1 MNLGEIMSPNPVLL
15 RPEQSIRETVTLFLE
30 RNIDGAPVVDENNQI
45 IGLFTKTHVYRAIE
59 QEMDMLQPIEKLM
72 KRDIIIGHPE
82 EEIEDVL
89 YPGLGRLP
97 IADETG
103 IMGMITRTDLAR
115 VFLESYRNISSELD
129 AIINSTHNMIVS
141 VDKQSRIRVFNRAAE
156 KLLKQKAENVKGK
169 LIDDVYPTSRLT
181 NIIKSGQVETLQKI
195 MLNNHYFISNRSPII
210 KDGEIIGAVGVLQ
223 DISELEELSRE
234 LKYVKELNEELD
246 AIIESSYDG
255 LYITD
260 GNGMTLR
267 LNKAFEMITGINGRE
282 FLGRHVDDIAR
293 EGIVSE
299 SVSSLALARKE
310 TVTIIQET
318 RSGKTTLATGSPVF
332 DKIGNIFRVV
342 CNVRDI
348 TELNMLKQKLEQV
361 QGLSQHYESQ
371 LKTLRIYSG
380 TDKIISK
387 STEMRKL
394 LETVVRLAEV
404 DSTILINGESGTG
417 KELIAETIHNHSARA
432 KKPFIKV
439 NCGAIPENLM
449 ESELFGYEYGAFTG
463 AKKEGKAGYF
473 ELAHEGTLFLDEIGD
488 LPFNLQVK
496 LLRVLQ
502 SKEINRVGGRQALK
516 VDTRILAAT
525 NRNLLEMVQ
534 KKQFREDLYYRLHVI
549 PVIIPPLRDR
559 KEDIPSLIV
568 HFIALFNRKYK
579 LNKRISPDVVDILM
593 AYDWP
598 GNVRE
603 LENLI
608 ERLVVI
614 SSSDIISRDELPVH
628 LSSAAVDNP
637 QVSVSAI
644 IPLKEAVESVERQLL
659 ERAFAQYRT
668 TRQMAQK
675 LEVNASTVVRK
686 AAKYGIS
693 PPLSFKKVN
702 NN

>member
-15 RPEQSIRETVTLFLE
+15 RPGQSIRETVALFMK

-59 QEMDMLQPIEKLM
+59 QEMDMLQPIKSLM
-72 KRDIIIGHPE
+72 KRDIIIGHPD

-103 IMGMITRTDLAR
+103 IVGMITRTDLAR

-267 LNKAFEMITGINGRE
+267 LNQAFEMITGVNGRE
-282 FLGRHVDDIAR
+282 FLGRYVDDIAQ

-332 DKIGNIFRVV
+332 DKNGNIFRVV

-348 TELNMLKQKLEQV
+348 TELNMLKQKLEKV

-387 STEMRKL
+387 SSEMRKL

-449 ESELFGYEYGAFTG
+449 ESELFGYDYGAFTG

-534 KKQFREDLYYRLHVI
+534 KKQFREDLFYRLHVI

-568 HFIALFNRKYK
+568 HFIALFNRKYR
-579 LNKRISPDVVDILM
+579 LNKRICPDVVDILM

-614 SSSDIISRDELPVH
+614 SSSDIISRDELPIH
-628 LSSAAVDNP
+628 LGSAVLDSP

-644 IPLKEAVESVERQLL
+644 VPLKEAVESVEKQLL

-668 TRQMAQK
+668 TRQIAKK

-693 PPLSFKKVN
+693 SSSNSNKRT
-702 NN
+702 

>member
-45 IGLFTKTHVYRAIE
+45 IGLFTKTHLYRAIKE
-59 QEMDMLQPIEKLM
+59 SMDMLQPIENIM
-72 KRDIIIGHPE
+72 KRDIIIGHPD

-103 IMGMITRTDLAR
+103 IVGMITRTDLAR

-260 GNGMTLR
+260 GNGKTLC

-282 FLGRHVDDIAR
+282 FLGRNVHDIAR

-332 DKIGNIFRVV
+332 DKNGNIFRVV

-387 STEMRKL
+387 SSEMRKL

-417 KELIAETIHNHSARA
+417 KELIAETIHNYSTRA
-432 KKPFIKV
+432 QKPFVKV
-439 NCGAIPENLM
+439 NCGAIPENLL
-449 ESELFGYEYGAFTG
+449 ESELFGYDYGAFTG

-496 LLRVLQ
+496 MLRVLQ
-502 SKEINRVGGRQALK
+502 SKEINRVGGRQAQK
-516 VDTRILAAT
+516 VDVRILAAT

-534 KKQFREDLYYRLHVI
+534 KKEFREDLYYRLNVI
-549 PVIIPPLRDR
+549 PILIPPIRER
-559 KEDIPSLIV
+559 KEDIPVLIM

-628 LSSAAVDNP
+628 LVSAVLDSP
-637 QVSVSAI
+637 RVSVSAI
-644 IPLKEAVESVERQLL
+644 VPLKEAIESVEKQLL

-668 TRQMAQK
+668 TRQIAKK

-693 PPLSFKKVN
+693 SSSNKKT
-702 NN
+702 

>member
-15 RPEQSIRETVTLFLE
+15 RPGQSIRETVALFLE

-59 QEMDMLQPIEKLM
+59 QEMDMLQPIKSIM

-103 IMGMITRTDLAR
+103 IVGMITRTDLAR

-267 LNKAFEMITGINGRE
+267 LNQAFEMITGVNGRE
-282 FLGRHVDDIAR
+282 FLGRYVDDIAQ

-332 DKIGNIFRVV
+332 DKNGNIFRVV

-348 TELNMLKQKLEQV
+348 TELNMLKQKLEKV
-361 QGLSQHYESQ
+361 QGLSQHYENQ

-387 STEMRKL
+387 SSEMRKL

-628 LSSAAVDNP
+628 LGSAAVDNP

-693 PPLSFKKVN
+693 PPSR
-702 NN
+702 

>member
-693 PPLSFKKVN
+693 PPSR
-702 NN
+702 

>member
-15 RPEQSIRETVTLFLE
+15 RPGQSIRETVALFMK

-59 QEMDMLQPIEKLM
+59 QEMDMLQPIKSLM
-72 KRDIIIGHPE
+72 KRDIIIGHPD

-103 IMGMITRTDLAR
+103 IVGMITRTDLAR

-267 LNKAFEMITGINGRE
+267 LNQAFEMITGVNGRE
-282 FLGRHVDDIAR
+282 FLGRYVDDIAQ

-332 DKIGNIFRVV
+332 DKNGNIFRVV

-348 TELNMLKQKLEQV
+348 TELNMLKQKLEKV

-387 STEMRKL
+387 SSEMRKL

-449 ESELFGYEYGAFTG
+449 ESELFGYDYGAFT
-463 AKKEGKAGYF
+463 EGW
-473 ELAHEGTLFLDEIGD
+473 LF
-488 LPFNLQVK
+488 
-496 LLRVLQ
+496 
-502 SKEINRVGGRQALK
+502 
-516 VDTRILAAT
+516 
-525 NRNLLEMVQ
+525 
-534 KKQFREDLYYRLHVI
+534 
-549 PVIIPPLRDR
+549 
-559 KEDIPSLIV
+559 
-568 HFIALFNRKYK
+568 
-579 LNKRISPDVVDILM
+579 
-593 AYDWP
+593 
-598 GNVRE
+598 
-603 LENLI
+603 
-608 ERLVVI
+608 
-614 SSSDIISRDELPVH
+614 
-628 LSSAAVDNP
+628 
-637 QVSVSAI
+637 
-644 IPLKEAVESVERQLL
+644 
-659 ERAFAQYRT
+659 
-668 TRQMAQK
+668 
-675 LEVNASTVVRK
+675 
-686 AAKYGIS
+686 
-693 PPLSFKKVN
+693 
-702 NN
+702 

>member
-15 RPEQSIRETVTLFLE
+15 RPGQSIRETVALFMK

-59 QEMDMLQPIEKLM
+59 QEMDMLQPIKSLM

-103 IMGMITRTDLAR
+103 IVGMITRTDLAR

-387 STEMRKL
+387 SSEMRKL

-417 KELIAETIHNHSARA
+417 KELIAETIHNYSTRA
-432 KKPFIKV
+432 QKPFVKV
-439 NCGAIPENLM
+439 NCGAIPENLL
-449 ESELFGYEYGAFTG
+449 ESELFGYDYGAFTG

-496 LLRVLQ
+496 MLRVLQ
-502 SKEINRVGGRQALK
+502 SKEINRVGGRQAQK
-516 VDTRILAAT
+516 VDVRILAAT

-534 KKQFREDLYYRLHVI
+534 KKEFREDLYYRLNVI
-549 PVIIPPLRDR
+549 PILIPPIRER
-559 KEDIPSLIV
+559 KEDIPVLIM

-628 LSSAAVDNP
+628 LVSAVLDSP
-637 QVSVSAI
+637 RVSVSAI
-644 IPLKEAVESVERQLL
+644 VPLKEAVESVEKQLL
-659 ERAFAQYRT
+659 EKAFAQYRT
-668 TRQMAQK
+668 TRQIAKK

-693 PPLSFKKVN
+693 SSSNKKT
-702 NN
+702 

>member
-15 RPEQSIRETVTLFLE
+15 RPGQSIRETVALFMK

-59 QEMDMLQPIEKLM
+59 QEMDMLQPIKSLM

-103 IMGMITRTDLAR
+103 IVGMITRTDLAR

-693 PPLSFKKVN
+693 PPSR
-702 NN
+702 

>member
-15 RPEQSIRETVTLFLE
+15 RPGQSIRETVALFMK

-59 QEMDMLQPIEKLM
+59 QEMDMLQPIKSLM

-103 IMGMITRTDLAR
+103 IVGMITRTDLAR

-260 GNGMTLR
+260 GNGKTLC

-282 FLGRHVDDIAR
+282 FLGRNVHDIAR

-332 DKIGNIFRVV
+332 DKNGNIFRVV

-387 STEMRKL
+387 SSEMRKL

-417 KELIAETIHNHSARA
+417 KELIAETIHNYSTRA
-432 KKPFIKV
+432 QKPFVKV
-439 NCGAIPENLM
+439 NCGAIPENLL
-449 ESELFGYEYGAFTG
+449 ESELFGYDYGAFTG

-496 LLRVLQ
+496 MLRVLQ
-502 SKEINRVGGRQALK
+502 SKEINRVGGRQAQK
-516 VDTRILAAT
+516 VDVRILAAT

-534 KKQFREDLYYRLHVI
+534 KKEFREDLYYRLNVI
-549 PVIIPPLRDR
+549 PILIPPIRER
-559 KEDIPSLIV
+559 KEDIPVLIM

-628 LSSAAVDNP
+628 LVSAVLDSP
-637 QVSVSAI
+637 RVSVSAI
-644 IPLKEAVESVERQLL
+644 VPLKEAVESVEKQLL
-659 ERAFAQYRT
+659 EKAFAQYRT
-668 TRQMAQK
+668 TRQIAKK

-693 PPLSFKKVN
+693 SSSNKKT
-702 NN
+702 

>member
-45 IGLFTKTHVYRAIE
+45 IGLFTKTHVYRAIKE
-59 QEMDMLQPIEKLM
+59 SMDMLQPIENIM
-72 KRDIIIGHPE
+72 KRDIIIGHPD

-103 IMGMITRTDLAR
+103 IVGMITRTDLAR

-267 LNKAFEMITGINGRE
+267 LNQAFEMITGVNGRE
-282 FLGRHVDDIAR
+282 FLGRYVDDIAQ

-332 DKIGNIFRVV
+332 DKNGNIFRVV

-348 TELNMLKQKLEQV
+348 TELNMLKQKLEKV

-387 STEMRKL
+387 SSEMRKL

-449 ESELFGYEYGAFTG
+449 ESELFGYDYGAFTG

-534 KKQFREDLYYRLHVI
+534 KKQFREDLFYRLHVI

-568 HFIALFNRKYK
+568 HFIALFNRKYR
-579 LNKRISPDVVDILM
+579 LNKRICPDVVDILM

-614 SSSDIISRDELPVH
+614 SSSDIISRDELPIH
-628 LSSAAVDNP
+628 LGSAVLDSP

-644 IPLKEAVESVERQLL
+644 VPLKEAVESVEKQLL

-668 TRQMAQK
+668 TRQIAKK

-693 PPLSFKKVN
+693 SSSNSNKRT
-702 NN
+702 

>member
-45 IGLFTKTHVYRAIE
+45 IGLFTKTHVYRAIKE
-59 QEMDMLQPIEKLM
+59 SMDMLQPIENIM
-72 KRDIIIGHPE
+72 KRDIIIGHPD

-103 IMGMITRTDLAR
+103 IVGMITRTDLAR

-267 LNKAFEMITGINGRE
+267 LNQAFEMITGVNGRE
-282 FLGRHVDDIAR
+282 FLGRYVDDIAQ

-332 DKIGNIFRVV
+332 DKNGNIFRVV

-348 TELNMLKQKLEQV
+348 TELNMLKQKLEKV

-387 STEMRKL
+387 SSEMRKL

-417 KELIAETIHNHSARA
+417 KELIAETIHNYSTRA
-432 KKPFIKV
+432 QKPFVKV
-439 NCGAIPENLM
+439 NCGAIPENLL
-449 ESELFGYEYGAFTG
+449 ESELFGYDYGAFTG

-496 LLRVLQ
+496 MLRVLQ
-502 SKEINRVGGRQALK
+502 SKEINRVGGRQAQK
-516 VDTRILAAT
+516 VDVRILAAT

-534 KKQFREDLYYRLHVI
+534 KKEFREDLYYRLNVI
-549 PVIIPPLRDR
+549 PILIPPIRER
-559 KEDIPSLIV
+559 KEDIPVLIM

-628 LSSAAVDNP
+628 LVSAVLDSP
-637 QVSVSAI
+637 RVSVSAI
-644 IPLKEAVESVERQLL
+644 VPLKEAIESVEKQLL

-668 TRQMAQK
+668 TRQIAKK

-693 PPLSFKKVN
+693 SSSNKKT
-702 NN
+702 

>member
-15 RPEQSIRETVTLFLE
+15 RPGQSIRETVALFLE

-59 QEMDMLQPIEKLM
+59 QEMDMLQPIKSIM

-103 IMGMITRTDLAR
+103 IVGMITRTDLAR

-267 LNKAFEMITGINGRE
+267 LNQAFEMITGVNGRE
-282 FLGRHVDDIAR
+282 FLGRYVDDIAQ

-332 DKIGNIFRVV
+332 DKNGNIFRVV

-348 TELNMLKQKLEQV
+348 TELNMLKQKLEKV
-361 QGLSQHYESQ
+361 QGLSQHYENQ

-387 STEMRKL
+387 SSEMRKL

-568 HFIALFNRKYK
+568 HFIALFNRKYR

-608 ERLVVI
+608 ERMVVI
-614 SSSDIISRDELPVH
+614 SSSDIISRDELPIH
-628 LSSAAVDNP
+628 LGSAVLDSP

-644 IPLKEAVESVERQLL
+644 VPLKEAVESVEKQLL

-668 TRQMAQK
+668 TRQIAKK

-693 PPLSFKKVN
+693 SSSNKKT
-702 NN
+702 